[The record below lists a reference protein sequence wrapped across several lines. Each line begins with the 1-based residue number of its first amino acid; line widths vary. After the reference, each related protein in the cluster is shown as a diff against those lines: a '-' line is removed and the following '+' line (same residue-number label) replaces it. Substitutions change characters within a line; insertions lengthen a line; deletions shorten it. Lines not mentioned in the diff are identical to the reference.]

1 MHDEYELKLALS
13 PEQLDALL
21 RNQFLRSLVQD
32 RKASTRLVST
42 YFDTPARLLHQ
53 RAMALRVRRAGRSR
67 IQTLKV
73 KANGSSGLQHFQ
85 EYEAPVLGDRPDL
98 DRIDDPGLQAM
109 FEESG
114 LAAEIAPVFTTDF
127 ARRKYLLRL
136 FESEIEL
143 ALDKGEIQS
152 GGHSLPICEA
162 ELELLS
168 GRPARLYELALALQD
183 SVPFRLE
190 FRTKAGRGYALA
202 TNAAA
207 RPVVGSK
214 PALTPDMTVGQAFHA
229 IARACR
235 DQIQGNEPAVLQGL
249 APDSD
254 PEGVHQMRVG
264 IRRLRA
270 AVRAFG
276 RIIEPKA
283 VEYLKG
289 ELRWM
294 QRELGPA
301 RDWDVF
307 LGETLPPIRAALPEE
322 SGFDALASTAQAA
335 RRRAYERAI
344 AAITDARFV
353 RLLLQLNLWLEED
366 SLLIRPRD
374 RREVAAASAEREPDP
389 AAEPIVAFAGR
400 VLQRCDK
407 KLRRAGRHLERL
419 SSEELHQL
427 RIEAKKFRY
436 AIEFFRNLYP
446 EGSVKR
452 TLKALVAIQ
461 DRLGVMNDSAIC
473 HSLLKDLRVSAA
485 LSADFNK
492 PLTERAVGLISGWQA
507 ATLAHR
513 SDNFGEAWSRYKK
526 AKPFW
531 S

>member
-42 YFDTPARLLHQ
+42 YFDTPARLLHE

-73 KANGSSGLQHFQ
+73 KANGTSGLQHFQ

-98 DRIDDPGLQAM
+98 DRIDDPGLKAM
-109 FEESG
+109 FEENG
-114 LAAEIAPVFTTDF
+114 LAAEIGPVFTTDF

-152 GGHSLPICEA
+152 GGQSLPICEA

-168 GRPARLYELALALQD
+168 GRPARLYELALALRD

-202 TNAAA
+202 SNAAV
-207 RPVVGSK
+207 RPVTGEK
-214 PALTPDMTVGQAFHA
+214 PALSSDMTAGQAFQT

-235 DQIQGNEPAVLQGL
+235 DQIQGNEPAVLHGL
-249 APDSD
+249 TPGSD

-264 IRRLRA
+264 VRRLRA
-270 AVRAFG
+270 ALRAFG
-276 RIIEPKA
+276 PIIDPKA
-283 VEYLKG
+283 IEYLKG
-289 ELRWM
+289 ELRWL

-307 LGETLPPIRAALPEE
+307 LGETLPPIRAALPDE
-322 SGFDALASTAQAA
+322 SGFDALTSTAQAA

-344 AAITDARFV
+344 GAVTDARFV
-353 RLLLQLNLWLEED
+353 RFLLQLNLWLEED
-366 SLLIRPRD
+366 SLIVRPDGRRD
-374 RREVAAASAEREPDP
+374 GRRDGAQADDP
-389 AAEPIVAFAGR
+389 AAEPILGFAGR
-400 VLQRCDK
+400 VLRRCDR
-407 KLRRAGRHLERL
+407 KLRRSGRHLEQL
-419 SSEELHQL
+419 SVEELHQL

-436 AIEFFRNLYP
+436 AIEFFKMLYP
-446 EGSVKR
+446 ERPVKR

-461 DRLGVMNDSAIC
+461 DSLGAMNDSAIC

-485 LSADFNK
+485 LSADFSK

-513 SDNFGEAWSRYKK
+513 TDNFAEVWAAYKK
-526 AKPFW
+526 TQAFW

>member
-1 MHDEYELKLALS
+1 MNDEYELKLALS
-13 PEQLDALL
+13 PEQLDALT

-42 YFDTPARLLHQ
+42 YFDTPARLLHE
-53 RAMALRVRRAGRSR
+53 RAMALRVRRAGRAR

-73 KANGSSGLQHFQ
+73 KANGTSGLQHFQ

-109 FEESG
+109 FEENG

-152 GGHSLPICEA
+152 GGQSLPICEA

-168 GRPARLYELALALQD
+168 GRPARLYELALALRD

-202 TNAAA
+202 ENAAV
-207 RPVVGSK
+207 RPVTGEK
-214 PALTPDMTVGQAFHA
+214 PALTPEMTAGRAFQA

-235 DQIQGNEPAVLQGL
+235 DQIQGNEPAVLHGI
-249 APDSD
+249 APGSD

-264 IRRLRA
+264 VRRLRA
-270 AVRAFG
+270 ALRAFAP
-276 RIIEPKA
+276 IIEPKA
-283 VEYLKG
+283 IEYLKG

-294 QRELGPA
+294 QQDLGPA

-322 SGFDALASTAQAA
+322 NGFDALTSTAQAA

-344 AAITDARFV
+344 DAITDARFV
-353 RLLLQLNLWLEED
+353 RFLLQLSLWLEED
-366 SLLIRPRD
+366 SLILRPDGRGD
-374 RREVAAASAEREPDP
+374 AAPADDP
-389 AAEPIVAFAGR
+389 AAEPILGFASR
-400 VLQRCDK
+400 VLRRCDK

-419 SSEELHQL
+419 SVDELHQL

-436 AIEFFRNLYP
+436 AIEFFKTLYP
-446 EGSVKR
+446 ARQVKK

-461 DRLGVMNDSAIC
+461 DSLGALNDSAIC

-513 SDNFGEAWSRYKK
+513 NDNFAEVWAGYKK
-526 AKPFW
+526 TEPFW

>member
-13 PEQLDALL
+13 PEQLDALS

-85 EYEAPVLGDRPDL
+85 EYEATVLGDRPDL

-143 ALDKGEIQS
+143 ALDRGTIES
-152 GGHSLPICEA
+152 GGQSLPICEA

-168 GRPARLYELALALQD
+168 GRPARLYELALALRD

-207 RPVVGSK
+207 RPVMGSK
-214 PALTPDMTVGQAFHA
+214 PALTRDMTVGQAFHA

-249 APDSD
+249 GPGGD

-276 RIIEPKA
+276 RIVEPRA
-283 VEYLKG
+283 LEYLKE

-307 LGETLPPIRAALPEE
+307 LGETLPPIRAALPDE
-322 SGFDALASTAQAA
+322 SGFEALASTAQAA
-335 RRRAYERAI
+335 RRAAYERAI

-353 RLLLQLNLWLEED
+353 RFLLQLNLWLEED
-366 SLLIRPRD
+366 SLLVRGREDRD
-374 RREVAAASAEREPDP
+374 RAGAAAAQDP
-389 AAEPIVAFAGR
+389 AAEPIAAFAGR
-400 VLQRCDK
+400 VLQRANK

-419 SSEELHQL
+419 STEELHEL

-446 EGSVKR
+446 ERAVKR
-452 TLKALVAIQ
+452 TLKSLVAIQ
-461 DRLGVMNDSAIC
+461 DRLGAMNDSAIC

-485 LSADFNK
+485 LGADFNK

-513 SDNFGEAWSRYKK
+513 NDNFGAVWSSYKK
-526 AKPFW
+526 APPFW

>member
-13 PEQLDALL
+13 PEQLDALS
-21 RNQFLRSLVQD
+21 RNQFVRSLIQD

-42 YFDTPARLLHQ
+42 YFDSPARLLQQ
-53 RAMALRVRRAGRSR
+53 RAMALRVRQAGRSR

-85 EYEAPVLGDRPDL
+85 EYEAQVPGDRPEL
-98 DRIDDPGLQAM
+98 DRIDDPGLKAL
-109 FEESG
+109 FEENG

-127 ARRKYLLRL
+127 ARRKYVLRL

-152 GGHSLPICEA
+152 GGQSLPICEA

-168 GRPARLYELALALQD
+168 GRPARLYELALALRD

-202 TNAAA
+202 SNAAA
-207 RPVVGSK
+207 RPVTGAK
-214 PALTPDMTVGQAFHA
+214 PALSPEMTAGQAFQA

-235 DQIQGNEPAVLQGL
+235 DQIQGNEPAVLNGL
-249 APDSD
+249 APGGD

-270 AVRAFG
+270 ALRAFR
-276 RIIEPKA
+276 RILEPKA
-283 VEYLKG
+283 VAYLKG

-307 LGETLPPIRAALPEE
+307 LTETLPPVRAALPEE

-335 RRRAYERAI
+335 RRRAYERATGV
-344 AAITDARFV
+344 ITDARFV
-353 RLLLQLNLWLEED
+353 RFLLQLNLWLEED
-366 SLLIRPRD
+366 LLLVPPAGRWDGSGPGGAR
-374 RREVAAASAEREPDP
+374 PDP
-389 AAEPIVAFAGR
+389 AAEPIRAFAGR

-407 KLRRAGRHLERL
+407 KLRRTGRRL
-419 SSEELHQL
+419 DRLGTEELHQL
-427 RIEAKKFRY
+427 RIEAKKTRY
-436 AIEFFRNLYP
+436 AIEFFRALY
-446 EGSVKR
+446 EERAVKK

-461 DRLGVMNDSAIC
+461 DSLGAMNDLATC
-473 HSLLKDLRVSAA
+473 QSLLKDLRVSAA
-485 LSADFNK
+485 LGDDFNK

-507 ATLAHR
+507 AMLGHR
-513 SDNFGEAWSRYKK
+513 TDDFGAVWAGYKK
-526 AKPFW
+526 TKPFW